1 MMEAER
7 QHFHFSWPLFQLVS
21 LVKGSVFFIFYLF
34 ILKAGSDSAFILAL
48 KGLFIASMFFSVT
61 KIFLNWVY
69 TRYEISDTT
78 VTLYLGIFVKKQRNV
93 ELKRIQNVQ
102 QTTNFLH
109 RLLKLTSL
117 TLETGTAGEDAAVKF
132 PVLSHA
138 EADRI
143 KGLVEEAKR
152 VHAEPLKSITEEE
165 VPVPSP
171 PLPERQIYFTAGM
184 KDLVKAAFTSLSM
197 FAIFPILFSLYF
209 QFDDFFNLDETSQS
223 VFAFFASRLWLL
235 VPVFLTALLLSAI
248 IGFVTTYSKY
258 GKFVISADEHRIYIR
273 KGIFTETQFSIRKD
287 KVQAIKIEQP
297 VLKRLLGM
305 AEVKLISAGSVGND
319 DNEINSLFPF
329 LPAKE
334 AYRLVEELLPQ
345 YEISSSM
352 QALPKSA
359 LWIRLL
365 RPYYFWIAATIALAV
380 FKMEW
385 LWLSAPLFVIFIV
398 ARFLEYR
405 YTRYRLTERF
415 IQIQTGAFSTTTLLT
430 KRVKIQEIEVTHSWL
445 QRKFG
450 VSSLHFHIRSKPLLA
465 TELKDVPRETGAQF
479 YHWFKDRTHFVK

>member
-1 MMEAER
+1 MMEAEK
-7 QHFHFSWPLFQLVS
+7 QQFHFSWPLFQLVS
-21 LVKGSVFFIFYLF
+21 LVKGSVFVIFYLF
-34 ILKAGSDSAFILAL
+34 ILKAGSNSAFILTL
-48 KGLFIASMFFSVT
+48 KGLFIAFLIFSVI

-69 TRYEISDTT
+69 TRYEISETA
-78 VTLYLGIFVKKQRNV
+78 VTLYLGIFVKHQRNV

-109 RLLKLTSL
+109 RMLKLTSL
-117 TLETGTAGEDAAVKF
+117 TLETGTTGEEAAVKF

-152 VHAEPLKSITEEE
+152 VHAEPPNSVAEEE
-165 VPVPSP
+165 AIAPP
-171 PLPERQIYFTAGM
+171 PLPERKVHFTAGT

-235 VPVFLTALLLSAI
+235 VPVLAAALLLSAV
-248 IGFVTTYSKY
+248 IGFITTYSKY
-258 GKFVISADEHRIYIR
+258 GKFVISADEQRIYIR
-273 KGIFTETQFSIRKD
+273 KGVFTETQFSIRKD

-297 VLKRLLGM
+297 FLKRLLGM
-305 AEVKLISAGSVGND
+305 AEVKLVSAGSVGD
-319 DNEINSLFPF
+319 DDAEINSLFPF
-329 LPAKE
+329 LPVKE

-345 YEISSSM
+345 YRIAGSM
-352 QALPKSA
+352 EALPKSA
-359 LWIRLL
+359 LWLRLL
-365 RPYYFWIAATIALAV
+365 RPYYFWVAATVALAV
-380 FKMEW
+380 FKTEW
-385 LWLSAPLFVIFIV
+385 LWLSAPLLVIFIV

-405 YTRYRLTERF
+405 YTRYSLTERF
-415 IQIQTGAFSTTTLLT
+415 IQIRTGAFSANTLLT
-430 KRVKIQEIEVTHSWL
+430 KRVKVQEIQVTHSWL

-450 VSSLHFHIRSKPLLA
+450 VSSLHFHNRSKPLLA
-465 TELKDVPRETGAQF
+465 TELKDVPRETGAKF
-479 YHWFKDRTHFVK
+479 YGWFKDRTHFVK

>member
-1 MMEAER
+1 MTEAER
-7 QHFHFSWPLFQLVS
+7 QQFHISWPLFQLVS
-21 LVKGSVFFIFYLF
+21 LLKGSVFFIFYLF

-48 KGLFIASMFFSVT
+48 KGLFIASMVFSVI
-61 KIFLNWVY
+61 KIFLNWLY
-69 TRYEISDTT
+69 TRYEISETT

-117 TLETGTAGEDAAVKF
+117 TLETGTAGEDASVKF

-143 KGLVEEAKR
+143 KALVEEAKR
-152 VHAEPLKSITEEE
+152 STAAPLVPAIEEA
-165 VPVPSP
+165 VMSNSS
-171 PLPERQIYFTAGM
+171 PLPERMVYFTAST

-235 VPVFLTALLLSAI
+235 FPVFLAALLLSAI
-248 IGFVTTYSKY
+248 IGFATTYSKY
-258 GKFVISADEHRIYIR
+258 GKFVISADADRIFIR
-273 KGIFTETQFSIRKD
+273 KGVFTETQFSIRKD

-297 VLKRLLGM
+297 LLKRLLGM
-305 AEVKLISAGSVGND
+305 AEVKLVSAGSIGD
-319 DNEINSLFPF
+319 DDAEINSLFPF
-329 LPAKE
+329 LPVKE

-345 YEISSSM
+345 YEISDSM
-352 QALPKSA
+352 QTLPKNV
-359 LWIRLL
+359 LWLRLL
-365 RPYYFWIAATIALAV
+365 RPYYFWIAATLALLF

-385 LWLSAPLFVIFIV
+385 IWLSAPLLLIFII
-398 ARFLEYR
+398 ARILEYC
-405 YTRYRLTERF
+405 YTRYSMTERF
-415 IQIQTGAFSTTTLLT
+415 IQIRTGAFSANTLLT
-430 KRVKIQEIEVTHSWL
+430 KRVKIQEIDVTHSWL
-445 QRKFG
+445 QRKFR
-450 VSSLHFHIRSKPLLA
+450 VASIHFHIRSKPLLA
-465 TELKDVPRETGAQF
+465 TELKDVPRGTGEYF
-479 YHWFKDRTHFVK
+479 YSWYKNRVHHTK

>member
-7 QHFHFSWPLFQLVS
+7 QQFHFSWPLFQLVS

-34 ILKAGSDSAFILAL
+34 ILKAGSDSAFILTL
-48 KGLFIASMFFSVT
+48 KGLFIASMVFSVI

-69 TRYEISDTT
+69 TRYEISETT
-78 VTLYLGIFVKKQRNV
+78 VMLYLGIFVKKQRNV
-93 ELKRIQNVQ
+93 ELKRIQNIQ

-117 TLETGTAGEDAAVKF
+117 TLETGTAGENAAIKF

-152 VHAEPLKSITEEE
+152 VHAKPHNPEIEEE
-165 VPVPSP
+165 VPAAPP
-171 PLPERQIYFTAGM
+171 PLPERKVHFTAGT

-235 VPVFLTALLLSAI
+235 IPVIAIAILLSAI
-248 IGFVTTYSKY
+248 IGFITTYSKY
-258 GKFVISADEHRIYIR
+258 GKFVISADHQRIYIR
-273 KGIFTETQFSIRKD
+273 KGVFTETQFSIRKD

-297 VLKRLLGM
+297 VLKRFLGM
-305 AEVKLISAGSVGND
+305 AEVKLLSAGSIGD
-319 DNEINSLFPF
+319 EDNEINSLFPF
-329 LPAKE
+329 LPVKE

-345 YEISSSM
+345 HQISRSA
-352 QALPKSA
+352 QALPKNA
-359 LWIRLL
+359 LWLRLL

-385 LWLSAPLFVIFIV
+385 LWLSAPLFAIFII
-398 ARFLEYR
+398 ARILEYR
-405 YTRYRLTERF
+405 CTRYNITERF
-415 IQIQTGAFSTTTLLT
+415 IQIRTGAFSTNTLLT
-430 KRVKIQEIEVTHSWL
+430 KRVKIQEIQVTHSWL

-450 VSSLHFHIRSKPLLA
+450 VSSLHFHNRSKPLLVS
-465 TELKDVPRETGAQF
+465 ELKDVPRETGAQF
-479 YHWFKDRTHFVK
+479 YHWFKDRTLFVK